1 MDCARALELLHGYLD
16 NELDALHVREM
27 EAHLETCASCHA
39 EYEQELKLRS
49 LLQAQAPRYSAPMQ
63 LRSRILSSVRT
74 ARRPRTLRQWV
85 PMGWLQFGAALAA
98 AVVLSSTVTYY
109 SVVASN
115 TDRVVDEV
123 VASHARSLI
132 TNHPTDVASSDQ
144 HTVKPWFNG
153 RVDFAPVVKDL
164 SEQGFPL
171 VGGRLDYVDGRPVAA
186 LLYRHRQHWISVFMW
201 PDQSGRDTATRRFS
215 RNGYS
220 VEQWTSGGLRF
231 YAVGDI
237 AGPELGEFVAQLR
250 GETLPR

>member
-1 MDCARALELLHGYLD
+1 MDCARASELLHGHLD
-16 NELDALHVREM
+16 HELDALHVREM
-27 EAHLETCASCHA
+27 EAHLETCPSCHA

-63 LRSRILSSVRT
+63 LHSRILSSVRT
-74 ARRPRTLRQWV
+74 ARRPRTLREWV
-85 PMGWLQFGAALAA
+85 PMGWLQFGSALAA

-109 SVVASN
+109 SVVASS

-123 VASHARSLI
+123 VASHVRSLI

-153 RVDFAPVVKDL
+153 RIDFAPVVRDL

-171 VGGRLDYVDGRPVAA
+171 VGGRLDYLDGRPVAA

-201 PDQSGRDTATRRFS
+201 PDQPGPDTAPRRLS
-215 RNGYS
+215 RNGYN
-220 VEQWTSGGLRF
+220 VAQWTSGGLRF

-237 AGPELGEFVAQLR
+237 AIPELGDFVAQLS
-250 GETLPR
+250 GEKLPR